1 MTNKGVVTEVN
12 GDTLTVAF
20 ERHEACGDCHACM
33 HGSESCAKH
42 TVKLKGKANVG
53 DIIEVE
59 MDSSHVMEASAL
71 AYMLPLAGFI
81 IGLAGGWLV
90 SKGMNSRSGELMMAL
105 FAVLGTAV
113 AYVIMRVLDPKLSKG
128 RWEQKIVS
136 VTPGKESF
144 SAKKK
149 D

>member
-1 MTNKGVVTEVN
+1 
-12 GDTLTVAF
+12 
-20 ERHEACGDCHACM
+20 M

-71 AYMLPLAGFI
+71 AYMLPAGLGSFHW
-81 IGLAGGWLV
+81 ACGGWLV

-105 FAVLGTAV
+105 SAVLGTAV

-136 VTPGKESF
+136 VTPAKESF
-144 SAKKK
+144 SAEKK

>member
-113 AYVIMRVLDPKLSKG
+113 AYVIMRVLDTKLSKG
-128 RWEQKIVS
+128 RWEKKIVS
-136 VTPGKESF
+136 VTPAKESF

>member
-81 IGLAGGWLV
+81 IGLAGGWLI

-113 AYVIMRVLDPKLSKG
+113 AYVIMRAFDPKLSKG

-136 VTPGKESF
+136 VTP
-144 SAKKK
+144 AKKSSPDEKK

>member
-71 AYMLPLAGFI
+71 AYMLPLAVPSS
-81 IGLAGGWLV
+81 GLPEAGL
-90 SKGMNSRSGELMMAL
+90 
-105 FAVLGTAV
+105 
-113 AYVIMRVLDPKLSKG
+113 
-128 RWEQKIVS
+128 
-136 VTPGKESF
+136 
-144 SAKKK
+144 SAKA
-149 D
+149 

>member
-1 MTNKGVVTEVN
+1 MTNKGVVTAVN

-33 HGSESCAKH
+33 HGSENCAKH
-42 TVKLKGKANVG
+42 TVSLKGRAQVG

-59 MDSSHVMEASAL
+59 MDDSHVMEASAL

-81 IGLAGGWLV
+81 VGLAGGWLI
-90 SKGMNSRSGELMMAL
+90 SKGMNNRSGELMMAL

-113 AYVIMRVLDPKLSKG
+113 AYVIMRALDPKLSKG

-136 VTPGKESF
+136 VTP
-144 SAKKK
+144 AKKSSPDEKK

>member
-81 IGLAGGWLV
+81 IGLAAGWLI
-90 SKGMNSRSGELMMAL
+90 SKGMNGRSGELMMAL
-105 FAVLGTAV
+105 FAVIGTAA
-113 AYVIMRVLDPKLSKG
+113 AYFIMRALDPKLSKG
-128 RWEQKIVS
+128 RWEQKIIS
-136 VTPGKESF
+136 ITPAEESA
-144 SAKKK
+144 SAKTEN
-149 D
+149 

>member
-136 VTPGKESF
+136 VTP
-144 SAKKK
+144 AKKSSPDEKK